1 MTGIVITG
9 GGAQIRNLKQL
20 VAFVT
25 GKETRI
31 GFPNEHLGSESK
43 DTVVSPM
50 YATGVGLVMK
60 GFEHEEYTKVPS
72 KRATNINHDENKE
85 IDEALLDGDRNVEP
99 TLMDKFTGWFTEE
112 NID

>member
-9 GGAQIRNLKQL
+9 GGAQIKNLKQL

-31 GFPNEHLGSESK
+31 GYPNEHLGSESK

-60 GFEHEEYTKVPS
+60 GFEHDEYANAPS
-72 KRATNINHDENKE
+72 KKATNINPDENTE
-85 IDEALLDGDRNVEP
+85 IAETAADGERNVEP

-112 NID
+112 NIN

>member
-9 GGAQIRNLKQL
+9 GGAQIKNLKQL

-31 GFPNEHLGSESK
+31 GYPNEHLGSESR

-60 GFEHEEYTKVPS
+60 GFEHAEYTNAPS
-72 KRATNINHDENKE
+72 KIASNINSDKDSE
-85 IDEALLDGDRNVEP
+85 IVDAAAEGERGAEP

-112 NID
+112 NIN